1 MGLEKPI
8 MVTFQNYNTARLAIL
23 RQFIKCTHAVSRL
36 WGPVPCVTRAA
47 CVCMSTLQLFCIW
60 CIKNGLDGRF
70 FKGLENR
77 KNWLSAESWRSWCT
91 GRGPILYNDPR
102 QLRHSFFTVC
112 IWTLCTFG
120 SGHHFFTLNSYT
132 AETC

>member
-1 MGLEKPI
+1 MTSQSFFLNLVYTYVHHIYNFEAIHEVHSCCKRIMGGQYVI
-8 MVTFQNYNTARLAIL
+8 A
-23 RQFIKCTHAVSRL
+23 
-36 WGPVPCVTRAA
+36 RAA
-47 CVCMSTLQLFCIW
+47 CVCMSTQLFCIW

-102 QLRHSFFTVC
+102 QLRQSFFTVC
-112 IWTLCTFG
+112 NWTLCTFG

-132 AETC
+132 TETC